1 MNSNTLEHRYII
13 VPVLF
18 VGSHRISCW
27 FGDEEGQINDYE
39 VQTHGH
45 DSGNVISYAINDV
58 VEVRPAAYAFWIRG
72 KIVAEFDD
80 PNIYSVR
87 LSNGVLE
94 RKCESSRIRRPL
106 KRRLRGHRWMLT
118 MLWIYNFILIFG
130 RVSFQYAGLPD
141 TSCEHPSHYT
151 VLFGLQKD
159 IQGMCHCET
168 PDITIGTDTFA
179 SQNFTFEVNSL
190 SDEWTLKTLSANET
204 STMNTMGTPQLSV
217 DVMVFLMLLVV
228 HAIIKTEAWGAF
240 FSLCLSVSLSL

>member
-1 MNSNTLEHRYII
+1 MEKIFKYIFVAIVPELLIFLVFCLGTSVFNLLSLPYII

-45 DSGNVISYAINDV
+45 DGGNVSYAINDV

-72 KIVAEFDD
+72 KVVAEFDD

-94 RKCESSRIRRPL
+94 RRCESSRIRRPL

-118 MLWIYNFILIFG
+118 VLWIYNFILMFG
-130 RVSFQYAGLPD
+130 RLSFQYAELPD

-151 VLFGLQKD
+151 VRGVRAL
-159 IQGMCHCET
+159 I
-168 PDITIGTDTFA
+168 
-179 SQNFTFEVNSL
+179 
-190 SDEWTLKTLSANET
+190 
-204 STMNTMGTPQLSV
+204 
-217 DVMVFLMLLVV
+217 
-228 HAIIKTEAWGAF
+228 
-240 FSLCLSVSLSL
+240 

>member
-1 MNSNTLEHRYII
+1 
-13 VPVLF
+13 
-18 VGSHRISCW
+18 
-27 FGDEEGQINDYE
+27 
-39 VQTHGH
+39 
-45 DSGNVISYAINDV
+45 
-58 VEVRPAAYAFWIRG
+58 
-72 KIVAEFDD
+72 
-80 PNIYSVR
+80 
-87 LSNGVLE
+87 
-94 RKCESSRIRRPL
+94 
-106 KRRLRGHRWMLT
+106 MLT

-217 DVMVFLMLLVV
+217 DVMVFLLLLVV
-228 HAIIKTEAWGAF
+228 HAIIKTEAWGT
-240 FSLCLSVSLSL
+240 FSLCLSVSLSPSHTQTQHRNESSVLPQKNARILHTRTLAHQSVRRSTRHRTSWCGVEENTTQTRSVRNNSKEKTRTIERTGESREGG